1 MNVSCWTVA
10 FAFRGAEAQKKK
22 PLILVLDL
30 PQDIIGLGEV
40 GSKQC
45 KYLDEVAGLHV
56 KKWALVQM
64 QMKP

>member
-1 MNVSCWTVA
+1 MYRVGLLRLHS
-10 FAFRGAEAQKKK
+10 GEQKHRRKK